1 MKTFSQFLEQ
11 VGHTHQ
17 TPSQQTIAMRL
28 DMSKR
33 RRHSNIVSKGVTGS
47 TSYDKEKEHNIK
59 DIEDRRS

>member
-33 RRHSNIVSKGVTGS
+33 RRHSNIVSKGVTS
-47 TSYDKEKEHNIK
+47 SSSYDKEKEHNIK